1 MKPDLFL
8 ADLER
13 KPEVL
18 RALARRLRDEDPWAF
33 LDGRPERVLL
43 LGMGSSAYAG
53 GVAAARLRAR
63 GLTAVCELASSDLLP
78 AWGDGTLVVAVSATG
93 GSRETL
99 DALAR
104 LSGGETVVAL
114 TNTDGSAVGSAAGHT
129 VAMHAEPEDGG
140 VACRSFQHT
149 LVQLLALE
157 RHLVGE
163 PLAPL
168 ADDADRAADASEHL
182 LTTVDDWLPEV
193 TDLLAGPDGTHLAAP
208 ARRFSSAQ
216 QGALMLREGP
226 RRQAVGCEAGD
237 WAHVDVYLR
246 TPTTGCSPSRGR
258 RGTTAS
264 WSGPGR
270 GARRW
275 WRSAATSLTPGR
287 RSATRTTTSTT
298 SGCSPRRWCPSWSP
312 PASGARASSPCGCSV
327 IDAMFLPSTP
337 KAVDLTPLRNTKFR
351 TDPYPAR

>member
-8 ADLER
+8 ADLRR

-33 LDGRPERVLL
+33 LDRRPERVLL

-53 GVAAARLRAR
+53 GVAAARMRAR
-63 GLTAVCELASSDLLP
+63 GLTAVSELASSDLLP

-93 GSRETL
+93 GSRETI
-99 DALAR
+99 DALGR
-104 LSGGETVVAL
+104 LPGGGTVVAL
-114 TNTDGSAVGSAAGHT
+114 TNTDGSAVAAAAGHT

-149 LVQLLALE
+149 VVQLLALE
-157 RHLVGE
+157 RHLAGA

-168 ADDADRAADASEHL
+168 ADDVDRAADASEHL
-182 LTTVDDWLPEV
+182 LATADDWLPRV

-226 RRQAVGCEAGD
+226 RRAAVGCEAGD
-237 WAHVDVYLR
+237 WAHVDVYLTKNTDYR
-246 TPTTGCSPSRGR
+246 LLAFAGSAWDDGILEWTRP
-258 RGTTAS
+258 RGTTVVAV
-264 WSGPGR
+264 GGDFPD
-270 GARRW
+270 
-275 WRSAATSLTPGR
+275 
-287 RSATRTTTSTT
+287 
-298 SGCSPRRWCPSWSP
+298 
-312 PASGARASSPCGCSV
+312 ARATVRYPH
-327 IDAMFLPSTP
+327 DD
-337 KAVDLTPLRNTKFR
+337 VDDVRLLTETLVPELVA
-351 TDPYPAR
+351 ARLWLD

>member
-168 ADDADRAADASEHL
+168 ADDVDRAADASEHL

-237 WAHVDVYLR
+237 WAHVDVYLTKNTDYR
-246 TPTTGCSPSRGR
+246 LLAFAGSAWDDGILEWTRP
-258 RGTTAS
+258 RGTTVVAV
-264 WSGPGR
+264 GGDFPD
-270 GARRW
+270 
-275 WRSAATSLTPGR
+275 
-287 RSATRTTTSTT
+287 
-298 SGCSPRRWCPSWSP
+298 
-312 PASGARASSPCGCSV
+312 ARATVRYPH
-327 IDAMFLPSTP
+327 DD
-337 KAVDLTPLRNTKFR
+337 VDDVRLLTETLVPELVA
-351 TDPYPAR
+351 ARLWG

>member
-33 LDGRPERVLL
+33 LDGRSERVLL

-193 TDLLAGPDGTHLAAP
+193 TDLLAGPDGTHLTAP

-237 WAHVDVYLR
+237 WAHVDVYLTKNTDYR
-246 TPTTGCSPSRGR
+246 LLAFAGSAWDDGILEWTRP
-258 RGTTAS
+258 RGTTVVAV
-264 WSGPGR
+264 GGDFPD
-270 GARRW
+270 
-275 WRSAATSLTPGR
+275 
-287 RSATRTTTSTT
+287 
-298 SGCSPRRWCPSWSP
+298 
-312 PASGARASSPCGCSV
+312 ARATVRYPH
-327 IDAMFLPSTP
+327 DD
-337 KAVDLTPLRNTKFR
+337 VDDVRLLTETLVPELVA
-351 TDPYPAR
+351 ARLWG

>member
-226 RRQAVGCEAGD
+226 RRLAVGCEAGD
-237 WAHVDVYLR
+237 WAHVDVYLTKNTDYR
-246 TPTTGCSPSRGR
+246 LLAFAGSAWDDGILEWTRP
-258 RGTTAS
+258 RGTTVVAV
-264 WSGPGR
+264 GGDFPD
-270 GARRW
+270 
-275 WRSAATSLTPGR
+275 
-287 RSATRTTTSTT
+287 
-298 SGCSPRRWCPSWSP
+298 
-312 PASGARASSPCGCSV
+312 ARATVRYPH
-327 IDAMFLPSTP
+327 DD
-337 KAVDLTPLRNTKFR
+337 VDDVRLLTETLVPELVA
-351 TDPYPAR
+351 ARLWG